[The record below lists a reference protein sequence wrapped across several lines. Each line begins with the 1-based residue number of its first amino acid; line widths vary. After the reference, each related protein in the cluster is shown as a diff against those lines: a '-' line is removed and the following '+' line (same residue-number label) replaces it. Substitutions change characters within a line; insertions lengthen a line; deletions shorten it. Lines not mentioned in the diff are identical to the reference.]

1 MQKDVYGD
9 ELEQTKRRFKH
20 FALRTA
26 HAERW
31 AEFYHDVFELSLN
44 NKDKDD
50 PNFYL
55 SDGNMTLAIL
65 R

>member
-9 ELEQTKRRFKH
+9 ELEQTKMPFKH

-26 HAERW
+26 HAERCT
-31 AEFYHDVFELSLN
+31 EFYHDVFELSKN

-50 PNFYL
+50 PNFFL
-55 SDGNMTLAIL
+55 SDGNMTLAIPQ
-65 R
+65 